1 MQQLFNNYSTSTHP
15 SNDNN
20 AEDLA
25 VFSRMCQDYD
35 PHKEFLLLVSV
46 SVSPDKSHQ
55 AQPPAKYILQY
66 MKMSLLDKRPVNS
79 ATIRDSVKLPPTL
92 ILTAMDAEASK
103 QRRAGVLE
111 MESRPAIST
120 AEHREL
126 FLANIV
132 SRTGWEGV
140 WSAVLIV
147 QWCRLGVQLR
157 GEGHQPARQLPADL
171 LGPVPVCGGG
181 REVRAGVPVPARPDQ
196 EQPVHV
202 PDNAAL
208 GAGRFRLVLR
218 VR

>member
-46 SVSPDKSHQ
+46 SVSP
-55 AQPPAKYILQY
+55 AEYILHY
-66 MKMSLLDKRPVNS
+66 MKMSLLDKRPVKS
-79 ATIRDSVKLPPTL
+79 ATIRDSSVKLPPTL

-171 LGPVPVCGGG
+171 RGPVPVCGGG
-181 REVRAGVPVPARPDQ
+181 CEVRAGVPVPARPDQ